1 MLAVGNIVV
10 VMFVVLV
17 VVVVVAVVVVVVLV
31 VVVVVVALEE
41 IVSFIRGILIAMI
54 FVHTNEGT
62 KHLTTR
68 LLPQILSSIL

>member
-17 VVVVVAVVVVVVLV
+17 VVVVV
-31 VVVVVVALEE
+31 VVVALEE
-41 IVSFIRGILIAMI
+41 IVSFIRGILIVMI